1 MRAFSRFAL
10 ALLVLPMGCD
20 STAVDADEAD
30 ATGTT
35 YYEMT
40 SRLSSADLARWD
52 FFRAGLLKSFDN
64 VCGDTYCSGDYSNL
78 TTVGLVCSITQA
90 NYVKECNWT
99 LGGSIEYVDGKTGA
113 FTVDARMFPCTIP
126 VKTKFDAFMNA
137 LDDGGEDSVK
147 WDLPGTGQSFYD
159 GIGACLAGVVGKAP
173 PPNTGST
180 YLELA
185 DYNDAWIFTR
195 RDLND
200 AFEQSCEGTF
210 CEGTYANIAPLRAAC
225 ATSTTSGQVTGCKW
239 SFAAANFKVT
249 TKGKVSAST
258 KLYQCPLSVKAD
270 AATFIQSLS
279 TPDPLHVTLPGGT
292 TTLFTQLDAC
302 L

>member
-1 MRAFSRFAL
+1 MRVLSFIGLGL
-10 ALLVLPMGCD
+10 AVLCSSCT
-20 STAVDADEAD
+20 STVDTTEDD

-52 FFRAGLLKSFDN
+52 TLRAGLQKSFDD
-64 VCGDTYCSGDYSNL
+64 VCGDTFCSGDYSNL

-113 FTVDARMFPCTIP
+113 FTIDARIFPCTIP
-126 VKTKFDAFMNA
+126 VKMKLDAFMNA
-137 LDDGGEDSVK
+137 LDDGGDQSVR
-147 WDLPGTGQSFYD
+147 WELPGTGQSFYD
-159 GIGACLAGVVGKAP
+159 GIGACLSGVVGKAP
-173 PPNTGST
+173 PASTGDT

-185 DYNDAWIFTR
+185 DYNDGWIWTR
-195 RDLND
+195 RDLNT
-200 AFEQSCEGTF
+200 AFEQVCEGTF
-210 CEGTYANIAPLRAAC
+210 CEGTYPNIAPLRAAC
-225 ATSTTSGQVTGCKW
+225 AANTTSGDVVGCKW
-239 SFAAANFKVT
+239 TFAAAKYHVT

-258 KLYQCPLSVKAD
+258 KLYQCPLSVKAN
-270 AATFIQSLS
+270 AATFIQTLS
-279 TPDPLHVTLPGGT
+279 SPDPLHTELPGGT
-292 TTLFTQLDAC
+292 TTIFEQLDAC